1 MFFISTDFNSDKL
14 KFKFKSNALNRDAN
28 ILDNRDK
35 S

>member
-14 KFKFKSNALNRDAN
+14 KFKSNALNRDAN